1 MTPTGHRT
9 PAGAPASAPTA
20 RGDTP
25 VLELDNVT
33 LDLGG
38 RTILRETSFD
48 VNQGEFIGVLGP
60 NGAGKTTLMRAVL
73 GLVPAAAG
81 AIRLLGQTVDR
92 GNASIGYMPQ
102 TRSALAGRRV
112 RGRDFVAM
120 AADGHRWGLP
130 HADAKTRADVD
141 RVLELVGGTNLAKR
155 PLSELSGGERQ
166 RLLLAQCLLGNPKLL
181 LLDEPL
187 ISLDPH
193 HQKSVVNLVRRVQR
207 ELGISVLFSAH
218 ELNPLLNSIDRVLYL
233 GSGVA
238 ALGTVDEVITRPVLS
253 RLYGSPIDVM
263 RVNGRIFVMS
273 GGVEVEKHDH
283 EHEHDEE
290 GGHTHSHGHPHDHGH
305 GHSHGHSHSHS
316 NPHDSRDGHKH
327 DV

>member
-1 MTPTGHRT
+1 MIDPGRT
-9 PAGAPASAPTA
+9 PSAP
-20 RGDTP
+20 
-25 VLELDNVT
+25 VLALEGVT
-33 LDLGG
+33 LELGG
-38 RTILRETSFD
+38 RTILADTSFT

-73 GLVPAAAG
+73 GLVPAASG
-81 AIRLLGQTVDR
+81 AIRVLGRPVER
-92 GNASIGYMPQ
+92 GNPSIGYMPQ

-130 HADAKTRADVD
+130 HADAKTRADVE
-141 RVLELVGGTNLAKR
+141 RVLDLVDGRTLAAR

-166 RLLLAQCLLGNPKLL
+166 RLLLAQCLLGNPQLL

-193 HQKSVVNLVRRVQR
+193 HQKGVVELVRRVQQ
-207 ELGISVLFSAH
+207 ELGIAVLFSAH
-218 ELNPLLNSIDRVLYL
+218 ELNPLLHALDRVLYL

-238 ALGTVDEVITRPVLS
+238 ALGTVDEVITKPVLS
-253 RLYGSPIDVM
+253 RLYGSTIDVM

-273 GGVEVEKHDH
+273 GDVEVEKHDH
-283 EHEHDEE
+283 AHEEDGHDH
-290 GGHTHSHGHPHDHGH
+290 GGGGAAHTHGAHGHAHPHAPRDGHTH
-305 GHSHGHSHSHS
+305 
-316 NPHDSRDGHKH
+316 

>member
-1 MTPTGHRT
+1 MTETGRGT
-9 PAGAPASAPTA
+9 PANASNNASTSGRTTA
-20 RGDTP
+20 P
-25 VLELDNVT
+25 VLELEHVT
-33 LDLGG
+33 LELGG
-38 RTILRETSFD
+38 RTILRDTGFV

-73 GLVPAAAG
+73 GLVPAASG
-81 AIRLLGQTVDR
+81 AIRVLGQPVER
-92 GNASIGYMPQ
+92 GNAAIGYMPQ

-130 HADAKTRADVD
+130 HADSKTRADVE
-141 RVLELVGGTNLAKR
+141 RVLDLVGGRQLAER

-193 HQKSVVNLVRRVQR
+193 HQKSVVELVRRVQQ
-207 ELGISVLFSAH
+207 ELGIAVLFSAH
-218 ELNPLLNSIDRVLYL
+218 ELNPLLHALDRVLYL

-273 GGVEVEKHDH
+273 GDVEVEKHDH
-283 EHEHDEE
+283 EHEHDEN
-290 GGHTHSHGHPHDHGH
+290 G
-305 GHSHGHSHSHS
+305 GHSHSHS
-316 NPHDSRDGHKH
+316 HSHDHGHDHGHSHQHDSRDGHTH

>member
-1 MTPTGHRT
+1 MNSTGHQA
-9 PAGAPASAPTA
+9 PAGAPASAPTTA
-20 RGDTP
+20 RGGTP
-25 VLELDNVT
+25 VLELGNVT
-33 LDLGG
+33 LELGE
-38 RTILRETSFD
+38 RTILRDTSFV

-73 GLVPAAAG
+73 GLVPAASG
-81 AIRLLGQTVDR
+81 AIRVLGQTVAR

-193 HQKSVVNLVRRVQR
+193 HQKSVVELVRRVQQ
-207 ELGISVLFSAH
+207 ELGIAVLFSAH

-283 EHEHDEE
+283 EHEDDGD
-290 GGHTHSHGHPHDHGH
+290 GGHSHDHGH
-305 GHSHGHSHSHS
+305 GHSHKHSH
-316 NPHDSRDGHKH
+316 PHDSRDGHTH